1 MRLRRSI
8 DIVSGIVMMRR
19 LPRAAA
25 IAARPMPVLP
35 DVGSMRTVSS
45 FTLPAFT
52 ASSIIAFAMRSFT
65 EPAGLNNSTLP
76 RMVASR
82 LWFFSKFVSSTRGV
96 LPISSDTL
104 LWMVMILAFR
114 RFLCDGIYPT
124 MLIGFVNMI
133 SHLFSFKQKNVF
145 PTGKTFECKC

>member
-25 IAARPMPVLP
+25 IAARPISVLP
-35 DVGSMRTVSS
+35 EVGSMSTVPS

-65 EPAGLNNSTLP
+65 DCRVEQLDLAEDG
-76 RMVASR
+76 RVEIMVLLEVR
-82 LWFFSKFVSSTRGV
+82 KLYKRGV
-96 LPISSDTL
+96 
-104 LWMVMILAFR
+104 A
-114 RFLCDGIYPT
+114 
-124 MLIGFVNMI
+124 N
-133 SHLFSFKQKNVF
+133 
-145 PTGKTFECKC
+145 